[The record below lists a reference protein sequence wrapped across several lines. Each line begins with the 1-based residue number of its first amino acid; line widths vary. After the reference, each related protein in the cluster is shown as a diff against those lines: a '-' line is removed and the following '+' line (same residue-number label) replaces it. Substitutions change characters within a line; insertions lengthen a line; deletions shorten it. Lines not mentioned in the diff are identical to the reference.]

1 MTDKK
6 TEKVVYET
14 PAGEI
19 FDVEGAFERHPS
31 ITPGKA
37 NVDLWVNADR
47 HGGIYFELRLYGE
60 TMARLVQI
68 LNAAPVD
75 GNPLNAIVPLRLY
88 SNATE
93 CDIEDIE
100 YFLHDNHL
108 DATLE
113 NVAIGY
119 LSEAATTDPLELDVR
134 IGAIS
139 GKYAATRI
147 AGRYDCEAGHL
158 SCRGMCLSH
167 IDFKIPGEPADAEPK
182 LVTVV
187 SEKAPIS
194 IESLE
199 GHTLGSG
206 KWRVIRALK
215 PVKGAPHGG
224 FILER
229 LEHPTTHEEE

>member
-1 MTDKK
+1 MPRKK
-6 TEKVVYET
+6 TEKVLYQL
-14 PAGEI
+14 PNGKR
-19 FDVEGAFERHPS
+19 FDVEGAIKRHPALS
-31 ITPGKA
+31 TADALVERSGPADIQFTITASP
-37 NVDLWVNADR
+37 W
-47 HGGIYFELRLYGE
+47 

-68 LNAAPVD
+68 LDSAPVNGD
-75 GNPLNAIVPLRLY
+75 PLNAIVPLRLY

-113 NVAIGY
+113 NIAVGY

-134 IGAIS
+134 LGAIS
-139 GKYAATRI
+139 GKYVATRI
-147 AGRYDCEAGHL
+147 AGRYDSEAEHL
-158 SCRGMCLSH
+158 SCLGECLSH
-167 IDFKIPGEPADAEPK
+167 IDFKIPGETADANPK

-187 SEKAPIS
+187 SEQATIS

-224 FILER
+224 FILE
-229 LEHPTTHEEE
+229 HSGTPEEE

>member
-1 MTDKK
+1 MTRKK
-6 TEKVVYET
+6 TEKVLYKL
-14 PAGEI
+14 PNGEI
-19 FDVEGAFERHPS
+19 FDVEGAFERHPA

-37 NVDLWVNADR
+37 NIDLWVNTDR
-47 HGGIYFELRLYGE
+47 HGGLYFEIRLYGE

-68 LNAAPVD
+68 LNAAPVN

-93 CDIEDIE
+93 CDVEDIE
-100 YFLHDNHL
+100 YFLHDHKMEP
-108 DATLE
+108 TLE
-113 NVAIGY
+113 NIAVGY
-119 LSEAATTDPLELDVR
+119 LSECATTDALVIEVPLGTDRQKFAVVR
-134 IGAIS
+134 IGS
-139 GKYAATRI
+139 
-147 AGRYDCEAGHL
+147 RYDSESDRL
-158 SCRGMCLSH
+158 ENRGEYLSH
-167 IDFKIPGEPADAEPK
+167 IDFKIPAEPTGAEPK

-187 SEKAPIS
+187 SEQSLIS

-224 FILER
+224 FILEH

>member
-47 HGGIYFELRLYGE
+47 HGGLYFELRLYGE
-60 TMARLVQI
+60 TMARLTQI

-147 AGRYDCEAGHL
+147 AGRYDCEAEHL
-158 SCRGMCLSH
+158 SRLGKCLSH

-187 SEKAPIS
+187 SEQALIS
-194 IESLE
+194 IEDLE
-199 GHTLGSG
+199 GHTIGSR
-206 KWRVIRALK
+206 WRIIRALK

-224 FILER
+224 FILE
-229 LEHPTTHEEE
+229 HSGTPEEE

>member
-1 MTDKK
+1 MPRKK
-6 TEKVVYET
+6 TEKVLYQL
-14 PAGEI
+14 PNGER
-19 FDVEGAFERHPS
+19 FDVEGAIKRHPALS
-31 ITPGKA
+31 TVDALVERNGPADIQFTITASP
-37 NVDLWVNADR
+37 W
-47 HGGIYFELRLYGE
+47 

-68 LNAAPVD
+68 LNSAPVN

-113 NVAIGY
+113 NIAVGY

-134 IGAIS
+134 LGAIS
-139 GKYAATRI
+139 GKYAVTRI
-147 AGRYDCEAGHL
+147 AGRYDSETGHL
-158 SCRGMCLSH
+158 SYRGKFLSH
-167 IDFKIPGEPADAEPK
+167 IDFKIPGEPTDAEPNIA
-182 LVTVV
+182 TVV
-187 SEKAPIS
+187 SEQAPIS
-194 IESLE
+194 IEDLE
-199 GHTLGSG
+199 GYTLGSG

-215 PVKGAPHGG
+215 PIKGAPHGG

-229 LEHPTTHEEE
+229 LEHPATHEEE

>member
-1 MTDKK
+1 MTRKK
-6 TEKVVYET
+6 TEKVLYKLPNGET
-14 PAGEI
+14 
-19 FDVEGAFERHPS
+19 FDAEGAFARHPALS
-31 ITPGKA
+31 TVDALVERSGPDDIQFTITASP
-37 NVDLWVNADR
+37 W
-47 HGGIYFELRLYGE
+47 

-68 LNAAPVD
+68 LNSAPVN
-75 GNPLNAIVPLRLY
+75 GNPLNAIVPLRLS

-93 CDIEDIE
+93 CDVEDIE

-113 NVAIGY
+113 NIAVGY

-134 IGAIS
+134 LGAIS
-139 GKYAATRI
+139 GKYAVTRI
-147 AGRYDCEAGHL
+147 AGRYDSEAEHL
-158 SCRGMCLSH
+158 SCLGMCLSH

-182 LVTVV
+182 LVTFV
-187 SEKAPIS
+187 SEQAPIS

-199 GHTLGSG
+199 GHTIGG

-224 FILER
+224 FILE
-229 LEHPTTHEEE
+229 HPTTHEEE

>member
-1 MTDKK
+1 MPRKK
-6 TEKVVYET
+6 TEKVLYQL
-14 PAGEI
+14 PNGER
-19 FDVEGAFERHPS
+19 FDVEGAIKRHPALS
-31 ITPGKA
+31 TVDALVERSGPADIQFTITASP
-37 NVDLWVNADR
+37 W
-47 HGGIYFELRLYGE
+47 

-68 LNAAPVD
+68 LNSAPVN

-93 CDIEDIE
+93 CDVEDIE

-113 NVAIGY
+113 NIAVGY

-134 IGAIS
+134 LGAIS
-139 GKYAATRI
+139 GKYAVTRI
-147 AGRYDCEAGHL
+147 ASRYDSETEHI
-158 SCRGMCLSH
+158 SCLGECLSH
-167 IDFKIPGEPADAEPK
+167 IDFKIPGDPTDAGDK
-182 LVTVV
+182 MATVV
-187 SEKAPIS
+187 SEQATIS

-199 GHTLGSG
+199 GYTLGSG

-229 LEHPTTHEEE
+229 LEHPATHEEE

>member
-1 MTDKK
+1 MTS
-6 TEKVVYET
+6 EKDRKVLYQL
-14 PAGEI
+14 PNGER
-19 FDVEGAFERHPS
+19 FDVEGAIKRHPALS
-31 ITPGKA
+31 TVDALVERSGPADIQFTITASP
-37 NVDLWVNADR
+37 W
-47 HGGIYFELRLYGE
+47 

-68 LNAAPVD
+68 LNSAPVN
-75 GNPLNAIVPLRLY
+75 GSPLNAIVPLRLC

-100 YFLHDNHL
+100 YFIHDNHM
-108 DATLE
+108 DPTLE

-147 AGRYDCEAGHL
+147 AGRYDSEAEHL
-158 SCRGMCLSH
+158 SCLGKCLSH
-167 IDFKIPGEPADAEPK
+167 IDFKIPGEPADANPK

-187 SEKAPIS
+187 SEQAPIS
-194 IESLE
+194 IEDLE
-199 GHTLGSG
+199 GHTIGG
-206 KWRVIRALK
+206 QWRVIRALK

-224 FILER
+224 FILE
-229 LEHPTTHEEE
+229 HSGTPEEE

>member
-1 MTDKK
+1 MSKFTLTAKDL
-6 TEKVVYET
+6 EDIA
-14 PAGEI
+14 PAL
-19 FDVEGAFERHPS
+19 S
-31 ITPGKA
+31 
-37 NVDLWVNADR
+37 
-47 HGGIYFELRLYGE
+47 
-60 TMARLVQI
+60 
-68 LNAAPVD
+68 AALPH
-75 GNPLNAIVPLRLY
+75 PLNAIVPLRLY

-93 CDIEDIE
+93 CDVEDIE

-113 NVAIGY
+113 NIAVGY

-139 GKYAATRI
+139 GKYAVTRI
-147 AGRYDCEAGHL
+147 AGRYDSEVEHL
-158 SCRGMCLSH
+158 SFLGECLSH
-167 IDFKIPGEPADAEPK
+167 IAFKIPGEPTGAEPK
-182 LVTVV
+182 LVTIV
-187 SEKAPIS
+187 SEQATIS

-199 GHTLGSG
+199 GYTLGSG

-229 LEHPTTHEEE
+229 LEQL

>member
-1 MTDKK
+1 MTRKK
-6 TEKVVYET
+6 TEKVLYKL
-14 PAGEI
+14 PDGEV
-19 FDVEGAFERHPS
+19 FDVEGAFKRHPALS
-31 ITPGKA
+31 TIDVVISREAPYDIGFTITASP
-37 NVDLWVNADR
+37 W
-47 HGGIYFELRLYGE
+47 

-75 GNPLNAIVPLRLY
+75 GDPLNAIIPLRLY

-113 NVAIGY
+113 NIAVGY

-134 IGAIS
+134 LGAIS

-147 AGRYDCEAGHL
+147 ASRYDSETEHL
-158 SCRGMCLSH
+158 SNRGKCLSH
-167 IDFKIPGEPADAEPK
+167 IDFKIPGEPTDAKPK

-187 SEKAPIS
+187 SEQSLIS
-194 IESLE
+194 IEDLE
-199 GHTLGSG
+199 GHTIGG
-206 KWRVIRALK
+206 QWRVIRALK

-224 FILER
+224 FILE
-229 LEHPTTHEEE
+229 HSGTPEEE